1 MNRYP
6 LLSIVAFGWLFCT
19 ESMAQTLDYE
29 WLNLPCE
36 QYLSCANG
44 CSACNLPDEGSPI
57 FIGTNVVWTGIST
70 CPHPISIADNA
81 VYTEGWP
88 MEAQPTVWVGLSAF
102 ALEPLQ
108 IDSIVVRHRRSPDGP
123 QRLRISYARNP
134 AQASEMVSDVEVT
147 QQYQESVVTDLGCLD
162 QAVEG
167 GIAALQIR
175 LQAYQG
181 GAGDWQLD
189 AIRIVAS
196 PCSAINV
203 GIAENFQ
210 RDLNTNQNVVD
221 VLGRSIQG
229 QPAPGVYVGNRKR
242 VQLY

>member
-1 MNRYP
+1 MRYP
-6 LLSIVAFGWLFCT
+6 LLFLVAFGSSLCS
-19 ESMAQTLDYE
+19 ELIAQTLDYE
-29 WLNLPCE
+29 WLNLPCD
-36 QYLSCANG
+36 QYINCDNG
-44 CSACNLPDEGSPI
+44 CSACNLPEEGSPI

-70 CPHPISIADNA
+70 CPHPIATGDNA

-88 MEAQPTVWVGLSAF
+88 IELQPLVWVGLSAF

-108 IDSIVVRHRRSPDGP
+108 IDSIIIRHRRSADGP
-123 QRLRISYARNP
+123 QRLRISYANDP
-134 AQASEMVSDVEVT
+134 AQVAEMVDDVEVT
-147 QQYQESVVTDLGCLD
+147 QQYQESVVTGLGCLEP
-162 QAVEG
+162 AVAG

-189 AIRIVAS
+189 ALRIVAS
-196 PCSAINV
+196 PCSTINV
-203 GIAENFQ
+203 GIPENFQ
-210 RDLNTNQNVVD
+210 RDLNTNHGVVD
-221 VLGRSIQG
+221 VLGRPVQG

>member
-1 MNRYP
+1 MDRYP
-6 LLSIVAFGWLFCT
+6 LLLLVAFGSSLCT
-19 ESMAQTLDYE
+19 EVVAQTLDYE

-36 QYLSCANG
+36 QYLNCATG
-44 CSACNLPDEGSPI
+44 CSACNLPEGGSPI

-70 CPHPISIADNA
+70 CPHPISTGDNA

-88 MEAQPTVWVGLSAF
+88 MDVQPMVWVGLSAF

-108 IDSIVVRHRRSPDGP
+108 IDSIIVRHRRSADGP
-123 QRLRISYARNP
+123 QRLRISYASNP
-134 AQASEMVSDVEVT
+134 AQVSEMVSDVEVT

-162 QAVEG
+162 PPVEG

-181 GAGDWQLD
+181 GSGDWQLD
-189 AIRIVAS
+189 ALRIVAS

-203 GIAENFQ
+203 GITENFQ
-210 RDLNTNQNVVD
+210 RDLNTNHSMID

>member
-1 MNRYP
+1 MD
-6 LLSIVAFGWLFCT
+6 V
-19 ESMAQTLDYE
+19 Q
-29 WLNLPCE
+29 
-36 QYLSCANG
+36 
-44 CSACNLPDEGSPI
+44 
-57 FIGTNVVWTGIST
+57 
-70 CPHPISIADNA
+70 
-81 VYTEGWP
+81 P
-88 MEAQPTVWVGLSAF
+88 MVWVGLSAF

-108 IDSIVVRHRRSPDGP
+108 IDSIIVRHRRSADGP
-123 QRLRISYARNP
+123 QRLRISYASNP
-134 AQASEMVSDVEVT
+134 AQVSEMVSDVEVT

-162 QAVEG
+162 PPVEG

-181 GAGDWQLD
+181 GSGDWQLD
-189 AIRIVAS
+189 ALRIVAS

-203 GIAENFQ
+203 GITENFQ
-210 RDLNTNQNVVD
+210 RDLNTNHSMID